1 VIAILRVNIAR
12 IFGDRRLLALATVFP
27 LLFILVTGLLA
38 GSPREPVGLV
48 NPSPRLL
55 ELVRHTAG
63 VKVRIEPNRAALHDD
78 ILRGRVV
85 AGLVGLPTRPH
96 AIRVDFVSQ
105 SATADAVQARTD
117 VVALLDLI
125 AAEGA
130 SAHVTDTALAH
141 THTPAPFSP
150 FSYVAP
156 ADLVLFMG
164 VTVLVLSSGLV
175 ESRRLG
181 ILRRLTAAPVRQRS
195 IVAAQVLTLLGVA
208 VAQSI
213 GLLVLGRVLFG
224 VHWGDPVAVGAVI
237 ALLALALSGASV
249 LVGYWARSQEQA
261 IATSVVVGIAAGMLG
276 GCVYPLDVVGPTVR
290 AVGHVVPQ
298 AWAMD
303 AFIRLIYHHAGF
315 ATVLPEIGALA
326 VFAIV
331 LCGLAAR
338 RSMQTVER
346 SHHE

>member
-1 VIAILRVNIAR
+1 MIAILRVNVRR
-12 IFGDRRLLALATVFP
+12 IIGDRRLLALATLFP

-63 VKVRIEPNRAALHDD
+63 VKVRIEPNRAALSDD

-85 AGLVGLPTRPH
+85 AGLVGLPAKPNS
-96 AIRVDFVSQ
+96 IRVDFVSQ
-105 SATADAVQARTD
+105 SATTDAVQARTD

-125 AAEGA
+125 AAEGS
-130 SAHVTDTALAH
+130 SAHVTDTVLAH

-164 VTVLVLSSGLV
+164 ITVLVLSSGLV
-175 ESRRLG
+175 ASRRLG
-181 ILRRLTAAPVRQRS
+181 ILRRLAAAPVRQRS
-195 IVAAQVLTLLGVA
+195 IVAAQVLSLLVVA
-208 VAQSI
+208 AAQSI

-224 VHWGDPVAVGAVI
+224 VHWGDPIAVGTVI

-249 LVGYWARSQEQA
+249 LIGTWARSEEQA
-261 IATSVVVGIAAGMLG
+261 IATAVVVGIAAGMLG
-276 GCVYPLDVVGPTVR
+276 GCVYPLDVVGSTVR
-290 AVGHVVPQ
+290 TVGHAVPQ

-303 AFIRLIYHHAGF
+303 AFIRLIYHHATF
-315 ATVLPEIGALA
+315 TTVLPEIGALA
-326 VFAIV
+326 LFAVV
-331 LCGLAAR
+331 LCGLAVR
-338 RSMQTVER
+338 LSSRMMLQSPR
-346 SHHE
+346 D

>member
-1 VIAILRVNIAR
+1 VIAILGVNIAR
-12 IFGDRRLLALATVFP
+12 IIGDRRLLALATVFP

-38 GSPREPVGLV
+38 GSPKEPVGLV
-48 NPSPRLL
+48 NPSARLL
-55 ELVRHTAG
+55 ELVRHTEG
-63 VKVRIEPNRAALHDD
+63 VKVRIEPNRTSLNDD

-85 AGLVGLPTRPH
+85 AGLVGLPTTH
-96 AIRVDFVSQ
+96 DAIRVDFVSQ
-105 SATADAVQARTD
+105 SATTDAVQARTD

-125 AAEGA
+125 AAEG
-130 SAHVTDTALAH
+130 SSGHVTDSVLAH

-164 VTVLVLSSGLV
+164 ITVLVLSSGLV

-181 ILRRLTAAPVRQRS
+181 ILRRLIAAPVRTRS
-195 IVAAQVLTLLGVA
+195 MVAAQVLSLLLVA
-208 VAQSI
+208 AAQSI

-224 VHWGDPVAVGAVI
+224 VHWGNAPAVGAVV

-249 LVGYWARSQEQA
+249 LIGYWARSQEQA
-261 IATSVVVGIAAGMLG
+261 IATAVVVGIAAGMLG
-276 GCVYPLDVVGPTVR
+276 GCVYPLDVVGTTVR

-315 ATVLPEIGALA
+315 ITVLPEIGALA

-331 LCGLAAR
+331 LCGLAVR
-338 RSMQTVER
+338 RSTRMVEQ
-346 SHHE
+346 SNQD